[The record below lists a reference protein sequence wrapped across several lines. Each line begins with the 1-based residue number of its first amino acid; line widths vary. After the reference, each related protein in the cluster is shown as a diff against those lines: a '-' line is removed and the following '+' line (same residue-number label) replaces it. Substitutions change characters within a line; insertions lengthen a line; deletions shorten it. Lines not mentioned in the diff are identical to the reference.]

1 MRLLEP
7 PLNAMPPEALLGLC
21 LSQTRGEIVGIAVV
35 VRRLLVFL
43 QDSLPPVACLKPGEM
58 VLEVGEI
65 AGVGRLLLSVPEVC
79 ARDKLCVALEG
90 PDILRALAHLW
101 QTRWRSVGFW
111 RRIQRVGECGWKR
124 QRWFFQQHIIHR
136 AGTEGAEVFLSEWST
151 TERFHQRHIHRHTAS
166 PGRLQW
172 AAVNLDQVIVQ

>member
-7 PLNAMPPEALLGLC
+7 PFDAMPPDALLGLC
-21 LSQTRGEIVGIAVV
+21 LSQACGEIVGIAVV

-43 QDSLPPVACLKPGEM
+43 QDNLPPVACLKPGEM

-65 AGVGRLLLSVPEVC
+65 AGVWCLLFSVPEVW
-79 ARDKLCVALEG
+79 ARDKRWTALEG
-90 PDILRALAHLW
+90 LDILRALAYLRR
-101 QTRWRSVGFW
+101 TSWRSVGFW
-111 RRIQRVGECGWKR
+111 WRIQRVGECGWQR
-124 QRWFFQQHIIHR
+124 QRWFFQEYIVHR
-136 AGTEGAEVFLSEWST
+136 AGTEGEEVCLSERST

-172 AAVNLDQVIVQ
+172 AAVNLDQVIV